1 MKVFA
6 LMLIAGAVLVIGA
19 CAGQTAPSSP
29 SIASPSVAIPA
40 NAGAGSS
47 QCPWSDI
54 YRRCLPAVDPS
65 IEPISLKHPSAE
77 AAAAL
82 ERCLAGR
89 SDIEVVAGG
98 RIARARDAW
107 EYVPVPRNQLEL
119 QSDEPTWLIQLRG
132 EFIFPTP
139 NGAAPGA
146 GVWHDPLCLV
156 RRGESGYIAVSDSDA
171 SSITRALPPPTP

>member
-1 MKVFA
+1 MKVLSLA
-6 LMLIAGAVLVIGA
+6 LIAALVLEIGA
-19 CAGQTAPSSP
+19 CTSQTATPSQA
-29 SIASPSVAIPA
+29 IASPSVAIPA
-40 NAGAGSS
+40 TVGAASS

-65 IEPISLKHPSAE
+65 IAPISLKQPSPE

-107 EYVPVPRNQLEL
+107 EYVPVPSSQREIE
-119 QSDEPTWLIQLRG
+119 SDEPTWLIQLRG
-132 EFIFPTP
+132 EFTFPASS
-139 NGAAPGA
+139 GAAPSA
-146 GVWHDPLCLV
+146 GIWQDPLCLV
-156 RRGESGYIAVSDSDA
+156 RRGESGYIAVSDADS